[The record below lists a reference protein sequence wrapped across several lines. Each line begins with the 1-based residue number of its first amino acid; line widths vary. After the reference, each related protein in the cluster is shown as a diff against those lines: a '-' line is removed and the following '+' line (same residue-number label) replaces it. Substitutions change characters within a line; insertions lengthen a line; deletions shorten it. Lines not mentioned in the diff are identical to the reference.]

1 MNPAL
6 AALRHHVSGAIERG
20 EGEAVYCKPVYGP
33 RAVYSDTLGR
43 WYISDD
49 GTTWI
54 ALSARV
60 KRWATAMKQ
69 ARARFGGAA

>member
-20 EGEAVYCKPVYGP
+20 EGEPVECQPVYGP
-33 RAVYSDTLGR
+33 HVIWSKHMGR

-49 GTTWI
+49 GVTWI
-54 ALSARV
+54 ALPRSV
-60 KRWATAMKQ
+60 KTWLTATRQ
-69 ARARFGGAA
+69 ARARFGGGA